1 VICAGMRSDVGQR
14 SGISTRSNSSDPQ
27 LKWKAERSMGH
38 ELNGKPGGPASERS
52 MMTATRPS
60 GADLSIFETGV
71 PATAGPLVPAPRSG
85 EAPSVSLVIPTKNEA
100 SNVAWVLEQI
110 PACVD
115 EIVIVDGHSSDAT
128 LTTALSCRPDIRI
141 VTQQGV
147 GKGDALRTGFEIS
160 SGDLIVMI
168 DADGSMSPREIP
180 HYLHFLDNGYDF
192 VKGSR
197 FIGGGGSRDITT
209 MRRLG
214 NKGLLHLVNVLYG
227 TQLTDLC
234 YGFCAFR
241 RRYLPF
247 LNLMTTGF
255 EVETALTISAVRS
268 GLRIAEVPSLEMP
281 RRYGNSNLRT
291 FRDGLRV
298 LQTIIQG
305 RRYSPQ
311 PGQCHGWA
319 LTSGGSSP
327 DALLVNP
334 LNENA
339 P

>member
-1 VICAGMRSDVGQR
+1 
-14 SGISTRSNSSDPQ
+14 
-27 LKWKAERSMGH
+27 MGH
-38 ELNGKPGGPASERS
+38 EVNGTPGGPASGRS

-60 GADLSIFETGV
+60 GPDLSILGTAAPES
-71 PATAGPLVPAPRSG
+71 AGPLLPAQAGGRT
-85 EAPSVSLVIPTKNEA
+85 SVSLVIPTKNEA

-110 PACVD
+110 PTCVD
-115 EIVIVDGHSSDAT
+115 EIVVVDGHSWDAT
-128 LTTALSCRPDIRI
+128 LVTALSCRPDIRI

-180 HYLHFLDNGYDF
+180 HFLYFLGNGYDF

-197 FIGGGGSRDITT
+197 FIGGGGSRDITPV
-209 MRRLG
+209 RRLG

-234 YGFCAFR
+234 YGFCAFH

-247 LNLMTTGF
+247 LDLTTPGF

-291 FRDGLRV
+291 FRDGTRILH
-298 LQTIIQG
+298 TIIQG
-305 RRYSPQ
+305 RRHSPL
-311 PGQCHGWA
+311 PRPCHE
-319 LTSGGSSP
+319 S
-327 DALLVNP
+327 ALLPGAGSPGALSVPP
-334 LNENA
+334 LGENG

>member
-1 VICAGMRSDVGQR
+1 MGQ
-14 SGISTRSNSSDPQ
+14 
-27 LKWKAERSMGH
+27 
-38 ELNGKPGGPASERS
+38 ELNGATGGPASGRLI
-52 MMTATRPS
+52 MTATRTS
-60 GADLSIFETGV
+60 GSDLSIVETAV
-71 PATAGPLVPAPRSG
+71 PETAGPLVSARASG
-85 EAPSVSLVIPTKNEA
+85 EAASVSLVIPTKNEA

-128 LTTALSCRPDIRI
+128 LVTALSCRTDIRI

-160 SGDLIVMI
+160 SGDIIVMI

-180 HYLHFLDNGYDF
+180 HFLHFLLNGYDF

-197 FIGGGGSRDITT
+197 FIGGGGSRDITA

-214 NKGLLHLVNVLYG
+214 NKGLLHLVNVLYR

-234 YGFCAFR
+234 YGFCAFH

-268 GLRIAEVPSLEMP
+268 GLRIAEVPSFEMP

-291 FRDGLRV
+291 FRDGTRV

-311 PGQCHGWA
+311 PGQCQGPA
-319 LTSGGSSP
+319 IMSGGSSLG
-327 DALLVNP
+327 ALSVRP
-334 LNENA
+334 LDENA

>member
-1 VICAGMRSDVGQR
+1 MNAGRLR
-14 SGISTRSNSSDPQ
+14 
-27 LKWKAERSMGH
+27 KSMGH
-38 ELNGKPGGPASERS
+38 ELNGATGEPASGRLI
-52 MMTATRPS
+52 MTATRPS
-60 GADLSIFETGV
+60 GSDLSIVESAE
-71 PATAGPLVPAPRSG
+71 PETAGPLLSARASG
-85 EAPSVSLVIPTKNEA
+85 EAPSVSLVIPTRNEA
-100 SNVAWVLEQI
+100 ANVAWVLEQI

-128 LTTALSCRPDIRI
+128 LVTALSCRTDIRI

-180 HYLHFLDNGYDF
+180 HYLHFLVNVYDF

-197 FIGGGGSRDITT
+197 FIGGGGSRDITAI
-209 MRRLG
+209 RRLG
-214 NKGLLHLVNVLYG
+214 NKGLLHLVNLLYR

-234 YGFCAFR
+234 YGFCAFH

-281 RRYGNSNLRT
+281 RRYGRSNLRT
-291 FRDGLRV
+291 FRDGRRV
-298 LQTIIQG
+298 LQTIIRE
-305 RRYSPQ
+305 RRASPRT
-311 PGQCHGWA
+311 PRCGEIHLGPPA
-319 LTSGGSSP
+319 VIPARAGDEITS
-327 DALLVNP
+327 
-334 LNENA
+334 
-339 P
+339 